1 MQPEHPT
8 KLDRQM
14 HAVAEHHLLQA
25 GTSFSIHGFGVRF
38 ESNSAKV
45 VAAIREHFAPYLC
58 EPPQTHLSVVA
69 IDSNPPDLG
78 LDFQEWGRE
87 PRCVGHRGHRDE
99 YVDISGGRVVR
110 NPQSGLQFLLGPDI
124 SLAVGAC
131 ARHPAPLIELV
142 NARYTEHLVQRGW
155 LACNA
160 AAVARGDD
168 GIVLCGAP
176 GIGKSSLALRLL
188 ERGAALL
195 SSDRVMV
202 SVGHGEPRMLGVPS
216 LVRVNP
222 GTMLAT
228 SRLAGLLTSARASA
242 LTRLTMSDLWALE
255 DKQALP
261 LPALFGVDSLQ
272 LTAAVRAIVALRWQ
286 PGRLGTL
293 DVERCR
299 LRERPEL
306 TGFIA
311 KRPGPFC
318 RSSVRAHGGSAPV
331 VDLAPY
337 LEQLG
342 ELPVLELRGG
352 VDFEAATEHCLSL
365 LA

>member
-8 KLDRQM
+8 KLDRLM
-14 HAVAEHHLLQA
+14 HAVAEHHPLQA
-25 GTSFSIHGFGVRF
+25 GTSFAMHGFGVRF

-58 EPPQTHLSVVA
+58 ELTQSHLSVVA

-78 LDFQEWGRE
+78 LDFQEWGR
-87 PRCVGHRGHRDE
+87 CTGHRDE

-168 GIVLCGAP
+168 GIVMCGAP

-202 SVGHGEPRMLGVPS
+202 SVAHDEPRMLGVPS

-228 SRLAGLLTSARASA
+228 SRLAGLLTPARASA

-261 LPALFGVDSLQ
+261 LPALFGIDALQ

-286 PGRLGTL
+286 PGRLGRL
-293 DVERCR
+293 EIERYR
-299 LRERPEL
+299 LRQRPEL

-318 RSSVRAHGGSAPV
+318 RSSVRAHGGSAAPV

-337 LEQLG
+337 LDQLG

-352 VDFEAATEHCLSL
+352 VDFEAATEQCLSL